1 MKTFLS
7 LLIWSISFICNA
19 ADNTYLCI
27 TEAAGGVRFDSKQ
40 NKFVG
45 SAFDI
50 QNPKKILVKKE
61 NDGKWTVKDFGSD
74 IDSVWGKCTERKIKN
89 SLTAISCEVMFG
101 RFGFSLTNL
110 RFYQTYTIPAL
121 ASSSDYA
128 NDEKVRKLFDSNTPE
143 IEVGACSKI

>member
-1 MKTFLS
+1 MKIFLS

-61 NDGKWTVKDFGSD
+61 NDGKWTIKDFGSD

-89 SLTAISCEVMFG
+89 SLNNYAVSKGIKIKDFG
-101 RFGFSLTNL
+101 PILRIVLTFSS
-110 RFYQTYTIPAL
+110 
-121 ASSSDYA
+121 ASSGGIFDVIDILGKEWTLKRLDRAS
-128 NDEKVRKLFDSNTPE
+128 KLLINLN
-143 IEVGACSKI
+143 